1 MSDILP
7 GTAGNSKIIIGT
19 RGSDLALW
27 QANFI
32 KDELVK
38 IGLDSELKII
48 KTQGD
53 KKLNLSFDKL
63 EGKGFFTKELEDEL
77 LSGTIDLAVHSHKD
91 LPTNNPPGL
100 VIAAVSEREDP
111 SELLIILKDCV
122 EVQQKLSVKFGGMV
136 GTSSNRRKAQL
147 LAVRPD
153 LEVEELRGNVPTR
166 IQKLRDE
173 DYDAIMIA
181 RAGVHRLGIDLSEFY
196 VEVLDPIEFIPA
208 PAQGVLAIQ
217 IRENDKGLFE
227 RLQPLNHIDVAE
239 QIGLERK
246 VLNLFD
252 GGCHMPLG
260 CYCRKDGN
268 QFQVWTSKANEG
280 NDFPDRLFTQSKTV
294 NGLAEKIVS
303 KFDPQRK
310 FPKNIF
316 ITRELPETSYLRIA
330 LEKHDIEVEGRSL
343 IRTYPSINNLDSYI
357 LRNVDW
363 VFFSSKNAIEYF
375 FKLDP
380 QLPKKA
386 KYGVLG
392 RGSEDALRHLGKM
405 ADFNGE
411 VEGIDTKDIA
421 DEFAKVANGSKVLFP
436 SAKGSLRTIQK
447 ALSADTKIVELTV
460 YETVSEEDVSQS
472 YADVMIFTSPSN
484 VESYFVNNLLEPD
497 QQVICIGK
505 STGKKF
511 DEMGVKYSLPYSP
524 DEVGLSEAVF
534 ALDFID
540 KRDSFY

>member
-1 MSDILP
+1 MSDNLP

-32 KDELVK
+32 KNELAK

-303 KFDPQRK
+303 KFDPHRK

-392 RGSEDALRHLGKM
+392 RGSEDALRHLGKI

-534 ALDFID
+534 ALDYID

>member
-1 MSDILP
+1 MSDNLP

-32 KDELVK
+32 KDELAK

-100 VIAAVSEREDP
+100 IIAAVSEREDP

-153 LEVEELRGNVPTR
+153 LEIEELRGNVPTR

-294 NGLAEKIVS
+294 NGLAEKIVA

-392 RGSEDALRHLGKM
+392 RGSEDALRHLGKI

-421 DEFAKVANGSKVLFP
+421 DEFAKVADGSKVLFP

-460 YETVSEEDVSQS
+460 YETVSEEDVAQS
-472 YADVMIFTSPSN
+472 YADVLIFTSPSN

-540 KRDSFY
+540 KER